1 MNMNRRKGFTL
12 VEVLI
17 VVIILGILAAAII
30 PQFTSAATD
39 SRENSTALVVKS
51 MLRKASIEK
60 AKNGSFPAAITQDMF
75 EGGEL
80 PKNGLFPT
88 VTEPDFMAVETDT
101 AILHPAVKTSDPA
114 TDVVW
119 WYNSGNGLVRAL
131 LPNTTAAGDVVA
143 LYNRVN
149 NTAITAANQTN

>member
-1 MNMNRRKGFTL
+1 MIRRSAFTL
-12 VEVLI
+12 IEVLI

-30 PQFTSAATD
+30 PQFTSAASD

-51 MLRKASIEK
+51 MNRKASVEK
-60 AKNGSFPAAITQDMF
+60 AKTGTFPTAVTADMF
-75 EGGEL
+75 EGGQI
-80 PKNGLFPT
+80 PKNALFST
-88 VTEPDFMAVETDT
+88 VTEPVFATVETDS
-101 AILHPAVKTSDPA
+101 AKLHPATKTSDPA
-114 TDVVW
+114 TNVVW

-131 LPNTTAAGDVVA
+131 LPNTTASSDVVS